1 MYPRLFVSAR
11 FGVVLLAFAALAAP
25 RPAAADVV
33 TDWNRTMVDALIVSE
48 TPPPAA
54 TRLGA
59 IVQTSVYDAVN
70 GIARRYTQFHP
81 EVIGSPAPRG
91 ASAQAAGAGAAY
103 TALVAL
109 FPAQKATFDAR
120 LAETLAGLSHDE
132 DDDDDDDKDVAR
144 GLAWGRTVAQA
155 ILAWR
160 STDGFDF
167 VPPPYVVGPL
177 PFWQPTPPG
186 FLLPVFR
193 QLATMSPWAMTS
205 PSQFLPPAPPA
216 LTSARYAADF
226 NETKTI
232 GNAATSPP
240 ELVATALFWD
250 GQADTATTIW
260 NRVADAL
267 ADKHPSTL
275 VGNARR
281 FALLNVAMADATIAV
296 WNAKNTYNAWRP
308 ITAIQHADVDGNP
321 ATERDVNWTPVLS
334 TPPHQEYPSGHSGMS
349 GAAVAQLAAFFG
361 SHTRFTVTTDAPP
374 GAASRTYAS
383 FADAIADVALA
394 RIAAGIHFRFSCEA
408 AVRMGASIADYAR
421 STQMTRLDD

>member
-1 MYPRLFVSAR
+1 MSPKFAFMLIA
-11 FGVVLLAFAALAAP
+11 FGALAAP
-25 RPAAADVV
+25 HAAAADVV
-33 TDWNRTMVDALIVSE
+33 TDWNRTMVDAVLVSQ
-48 TPPPAA
+48 TPPPAS
-54 TRLGA
+54 TRVGA

-81 EVIGSPAPRG
+81 EVLGTPAPRR

-109 FPAQKATFDAR
+109 FPALKATFDAR
-120 LAETLAGLSHDE
+120 LEETLARISY
-132 DDDDDDDKDVAR
+132 DDDDDDDDDGVGR

-160 STDGFDF
+160 NTDGFDV
-167 VPPPYVVGPL
+167 VPPPYEVGPL
-177 PFWQPTPPG
+177 PFWQPTPPA
-186 FLLPVFR
+186 FLLLVAR
-193 QLATMSPWAMTS
+193 QFATMSPWAMTS
-205 PSQFLPPAPPA
+205 PSQFLPPPPPA
-216 LTSARYAADF
+216 VTSARYAADF

-240 ELVATALFWD
+240 EHVETALFWD
-250 GQADTATTIW
+250 GQADTAATIW
-260 NRVADAL
+260 NRAAAAL
-267 ADKHPSTL
+267 ADKHHSTL

-281 FALLNVAMADATIAV
+281 FALLNVAMADAVIAV

-308 ITAIQHADVDGNP
+308 ITAIQHADIDGNS
-321 ATERDVNWTPVLS
+321 ATERDPNWTPVLV
-334 TPPHQEYPSGHSGMS
+334 TPPHQEYPSGHSGVS
-349 GAAVAQLAAFFG
+349 SAAATQLAAFFG
-361 SHTRFTVTTDAPP
+361 SHIRLTVTTDAPP
-374 GAASRTYAS
+374 SGTASRTYAS

-421 STQMTRLDD
+421 STQMTRLDE